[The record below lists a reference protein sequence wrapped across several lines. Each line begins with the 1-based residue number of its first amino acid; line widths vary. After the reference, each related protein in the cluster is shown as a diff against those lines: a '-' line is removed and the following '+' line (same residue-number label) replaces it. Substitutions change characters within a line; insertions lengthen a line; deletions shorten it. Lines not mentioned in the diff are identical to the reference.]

1 MAALL
6 EVLVG
11 LRAPGVPVRLV
22 VGTPGDRT
30 DEIIRGVGEIAAR
43 GADQVVIAH
52 KEHYLRGREPAEL
65 ATLLGEGAAAVGV
78 HDVPVHP
85 TELAGL
91 QALVDRS
98 GDGDV
103 VGVMC
108 HAERTEIDAWLRS
121 AGATVDGPDEI
132 RAKVLAARPA

>member
-11 LRAPGVPVRLV
+11 LRAPGGQVRLV

-52 KEHYLRGREPAEL
+52 KEYYLRGREPEEL
-65 ATLLGEGAAAVGV
+65 ATLLREGAAAVGV
-78 HDVPVHP
+78 RDVPVHP

-91 QALVDRS
+91 QALVDR
-98 GDGDV
+98 V
-103 VGVMC
+103 Q
-108 HAERTEIDAWLRS
+108 APATWS
-121 AGATVDGPDEI
+121 A
-132 RAKVLAARPA
+132 